1 MATISFSGLGS
12 GLDINGLVSQL
23 VAAERAPAENRINAS
38 AGRINSQLSAL
49 GTIKSALGSLQSALD
64 KLRTGADTP
73 AFKTTVPEGA
83 GFTASA
89 GSTAAAGRYEVEV
102 LALAQTHKLASGA
115 FAADQAVGTGTLH
128 ITAGETAFDVEIG
141 EDATLA
147 DIAAAINRAAGG
159 KGVTASVV
167 NADDGQHLV
176 LNATESGSAGALT
189 VTASGGDGGLAALAY
204 DPDGAQALD
213 EVVAAT
219 DARVKVDGFE
229 RTANSNTVSDLVPG
243 LTLGLTEAKPGE
255 RFTLQV
261 AGDQSGLKS
270 NLQALVS
277 AFNAANG
284 VLRSTSAYN
293 AETGRASAL
302 TGDAMVRGLQQQ
314 LRGMVGGYASELKAL
329 GVSIATDG
337 TLSVEASKLD
347 AALAADPDGVR
358 RLFGKDGALSSR
370 LETTLKA
377 TLDATTG
384 TLTQRTG
391 SLNRQI
397 EGLSDQMDALDRRME
412 AVEARYLA
420 QFTAMDT
427 LVAQMQGTSSYLS
440 QQLASLSK
448 GNKG

>member
-1 MATISFSGLGS
+1 
-12 GLDINGLVSQL
+12 
-23 VAAERAPAENRINAS
+23 
-38 AGRINSQLSAL
+38 
-49 GTIKSALGSLQSALD
+49 
-64 KLRTGADTP
+64 
-73 AFKTTVPEGA
+73 
-83 GFTASA
+83 
-89 GSTAAAGRYEVEV
+89 
-102 LALAQTHKLASGA
+102 
-115 FAADQAVGTGTLH
+115 
-128 ITAGETAFDVEIG
+128 
-141 EDATLA
+141 
-147 DIAAAINRAAGG
+147 
-159 KGVTASVV
+159 
-167 NADDGQHLV
+167 
-176 LNATESGSAGALT
+176 
-189 VTASGGDGGLAALAY
+189 
-204 DPDGAQALD
+204 
-213 EVVAAT
+213 
-219 DARVKVDGFE
+219 
-229 RTANSNTVSDLVPG
+229 
-243 LTLGLTEAKPGE
+243 
-255 RFTLQV
+255 
-261 AGDQSGLKS
+261 
-270 NLQALVS
+270 
-277 AFNAANG
+277 
-284 VLRSTSAYN
+284 
-293 AETGRASAL
+293 
-302 TGDAMVRGLQQQ
+302 MVRGLQQQ